1 MGGFHGFGRGGL
13 TPASKAHYD
22 NTASEIDAHNVQDA
36 IDFIIA
42 SGAVDGNTGFD
53 NPMTAEGDLIRGA
66 TASTTNRALTASGA
80 TATGTPADSG
90 NIPNYAMDGNAGT
103 YWQPG
108 SAHGTITI
116 DLGAAYLIE
125 QFRIVFYGATNNWSH
140 YRLESSPDNATW
152 TTRKTVGPL
161 ATAVDTG
168 MITLDSSELCRYYRF
183 VGLATTVNPAALYT
197 IELHTGIF
205 AGDPSRL
212 ARGNAGQILMAGSA
226 QVAWADHVHILNHV
240 IDGAGVAI
248 TTGIKGDIILPW
260 AGYIEEVTLLA
271 DQSGSIVLDFW
282 KDTYANF
289 PPVVGDTITASAKPT
304 ISAATKTTNS
314 TLTGWTRTFA
324 AGDILR
330 INVDSVS
337 TITRLTVGIK
347 IRRTA

>member
-125 QFRIVFYGATNNWSH
+125 QFRIVFYGATNNWSN

-183 VGLATTVNPAALYT
+183 VGIATTTNPVAIYSL
-197 IELHTGIF
+197 ELHTGIF

-212 ARGNAGQILMAGSA
+212 ARGSAGQVLTAGSA
-226 QVAWADHVHILNHV
+226 QVSWENLVQTGLYASKPA
-240 IDGAGVAI
+240 AGVSDRLYLPTDSAY
-248 TTGIKGDIILPW
+248 ILRDN
-260 AGYIEEVTLLA
+260 ASA
-271 DQSGSIVLDFW
+271 W
-282 KDTYANF
+282 KAFGPTF
-289 PPVVGDTITASAKPT
+289 PMTPPVLGDFTWVNQDDATAVTTRGFLEFAMPAEGAVANSLRMLVKTAPATPYTVTIALHTHLR
-304 ISAATKTTNS
+304 NS
-314 TLTGWTRTFA
+314 QYV
-324 AGDILR
+324 AG
-330 INVDSVS
+330 
-337 TITRLTVGIK
+337 GFY
-347 IRRTA
+347 